1 MSKTCHSLY
10 ITSLKAPQL
19 TQYLDDSSFLLVA
32 SKYSTGVI
40 RHMLRN
46 LQPSLHHC
54 ASFRKSLSTMSTLAN
69 PQQYL
74 DDARIAPEVFQLRP
88 DYRAL
93 LLVITNIPPA
103 PSDAQSEALLQEAE
117 ASAKATLA
125 KTPVTEIP
133 HVKAWREAY
142 TAFGAKPK
150 KTQNSLEALTRRVD
164 KGLPRVNRLTNIYN
178 AISVKHQIPLGGEDL
193 DKYSG
198 APFLTRAK
206 GDEKFEM
213 NSRGEVVN
221 EPPSTGEVIWCDDVG
236 VTCRVWNWR
245 QGPRTAL
252 TDDTTNVLIIMDA
265 LQPFS
270 DNQLNAAAE
279 ELSQVLSG
287 LSPEVKVFRRLL
299 KA

>member
-1 MSKTCHSLY
+1 M
-10 ITSLKAPQL
+10 P
-19 TQYLDDSSFLLVA
+19 
-32 SKYSTGVI
+32 
-40 RHMLRN
+40 
-46 LQPSLHHC
+46 P
-54 ASFRKSLSTMSTLAN
+54 LSN

-74 DDARIAPEVFQLRP
+74 NNARIAPEIFQLRP

-117 ASAKATLA
+117 AAAKATLA
-125 KTPVTEIP
+125 KTPITDIP

-164 KGLPRVNRLTNIYN
+164 KGLPRVNRLTDIYN

-198 APFLTRAK
+198 APFLIRAK

-221 EPPSTGEVIWCDDVG
+221 EPPSPGEVVWCDDVG
-236 VTCRVWNWR
+236 VTCRNWNWR

-252 TDDTTNVLIIMDA
+252 TDETSNVLIIMDA
-265 LQPFS
+265 LEPFS
-270 DNQLNAAAE
+270 DASLEAAAD
-279 ELSQVLSG
+279 ELSSVLSG
-287 LSPEVKVFRRLL
+287 LSPEVKVLRRLL